1 MASRKSRK
9 KLSTTARVTLWTG
22 GGLLVVLGGAYAAGY
37 ALAGDSLPRNTVIE
51 GVKVGGLD
59 ADTAQAKLREG
70 LAGRA
75 DAPIT
80 IAAGEHSITATPTEL
95 GLGVDHAASI
105 AAASTGRSFN
115 PIDIVEVLF
124 GGDELPV
131 VVTTDPAKLKA
142 QVVTL
147 AENVDAEPADAAL
160 AYVKG
165 KPQITPAVVGQ
176 ALQVPQTADA
186 VQAAYL
192 KATTVDAVVV
202 TTEPQVTT
210 AEAEAV
216 VASIGKPAI
225 AKPVKVEI
233 GEVGSI
239 TIEPETI
246 VESLSFIPENGDLAP
261 SLDAKK
267 LADGVKDDLA
277 KLELPKPKNAR
288 FTIERG
294 GKPKLVKSVDGETVD
309 AEAMAAAVL
318 PVLSQTGDRVIGVE
332 TIKKRPSFTTED
344 AKAAGIKEIT
354 GEFTTYYPGSAYRVH
369 NIGKAARLINGTYVA
384 PGETFSLNAR
394 LGERT
399 AANGWMKGGGISG
412 GRIDPNIYG
421 GGISQATTTLF
432 NAIFFAGLE
441 DVYHKPHSLYFNR
454 YPMGREATLDWHSV
468 DMKFKNDS
476 EYGVLLQGW
485 TTGKTGSQ
493 GSVTI
498 RVWSTKTYTKV
509 VATKPKQSN
518 WRSPG
523 KTIYNKSKECIPQ
536 SAMSGFDVRYERHFY
551 QGKKIVKKEP
561 FFWSYNTL
569 TPVVCGEK
577 PEKGEGSG

>member
-1 MASRKSRK
+1 MAPTKPRK
-9 KLSTTARVTLWTG
+9 KISTTARLALWTG

-37 ALAGDSLPRNTVIE
+37 ALAGDNLPRNTVIE
-51 GVKVGGLD
+51 GVKVGGLT
-59 ADTAQAKLREG
+59 AETAQAKLRES
-70 LAGRA
+70 LDERA
-75 DAPIT
+75 DAPLTIT
-80 IAAGEHSITATPTEL
+80 AGEKSLKATPAEL
-95 GLGVDHAASI
+95 GLAVDHAASI
-105 AAASTGRSFN
+105 AAAGGGRSTN
-115 PIDIVEVLF
+115 PVEIAEILF
-124 GGDELPV
+124 GGAELPA
-131 VVTTDPAKLKA
+131 VVTVDTAKLETQLA
-142 QVVTL
+142 TL
-147 AENVDAEPADAAL
+147 AEKVDTEPADAAL
-160 AYVKG
+160 AYAKG
-165 KPQITPAVVGQ
+165 KPKITPAVDGK
-176 ALQVPQTADA
+176 ALQVTETGDA
-186 VQAAYL
+186 VRNAYL
-192 KATTVDAVVV
+192 RETTIEAVVV
-202 TTEPQVTT
+202 TTEPEVTT

-216 VASIGKPAI
+216 VTSIGKPAI
-225 AKPVKVEI
+225 SKPVTV
-233 GEVGSI
+233 EVGDKGTI

-246 VESLSFIPENGDLAP
+246 VESLSFVSENGDLAP

-267 LADGVKDDLA
+267 LAAGVKDDLA
-277 KLELPKPKNAR
+277 KLDLPKPKDAR

-294 GKPKLVKSVDGETVD
+294 GKPKLIKSVDGEGVD
-309 AEAMAAAVL
+309 AKTLAQAVL
-318 PVLSQTGDRVIGVE
+318 PVLRESGDRKVSVE
-332 TIKKRPSFTTED
+332 TTKQPAGFTTAD
-344 AKAAGIKEIT
+344 AKAAGVKEVT
-354 GEFTTYYPGSAYRVH
+354 GEFTTYFPGTAYRYN

-399 AANGWMKGGGISG
+399 PQAGWMKGGGISG
-412 GRIDPNIYG
+412 GKIDPNIYG

-441 DVYHKPHSLYFNR
+441 DVYHKPHSLYFSR

-509 VATKPKQSN
+509 KASKPVQSN

-523 KTIYNKSKECIPQ
+523 KTVYNTSKDCVPQ
-536 SAMSGFDVRYERHFY
+536 SAMSGFDVRYNRLFY
-551 QGKKIVKKEP
+551 QGDKVVKKEP

-569 TPVVCGEK
+569 TPVVCGK
-577 PEKGEGSG
+577 DPAKKSG

>member
-1 MASRKSRK
+1 MAPTKPRK
-9 KLSTTARVTLWTG
+9 KISTTARVALWTG

-37 ALAGDSLPRNTVIE
+37 ALAGDNLPRNTVIE
-51 GVKVGGLD
+51 GVKVGGLT
-59 ADTAQAKLREG
+59 AETAQAKLRES
-70 LAGRA
+70 LDERA
-75 DAPIT
+75 DAPLTIT
-80 IAAGEHSITATPTEL
+80 AGEKSLKATPAEL
-95 GLGVDHAASI
+95 GLAVDHAASI
-105 AAASTGRSFN
+105 AAAGGGRSTN
-115 PIDIVEVLF
+115 PVEIAEILF
-124 GGDELPV
+124 GGAELPA
-131 VVTTDPAKLKA
+131 VVTVDTAKLETQLA
-142 QVVTL
+142 TL
-147 AENVDAEPADAAL
+147 AEKVDTEPADAAL
-160 AYVKG
+160 AYAKG
-165 KPQITPAVVGQ
+165 KPKITPAVDGK
-176 ALQVPQTADA
+176 ALQVTETGDA
-186 VQAAYL
+186 VRNAYL
-192 KATTVDAVVV
+192 RETTIEAVVV
-202 TTEPQVTT
+202 TTEPEVTT

-216 VASIGKPAI
+216 VTSIGKPAI
-225 AKPVKVEI
+225 SKPVTV
-233 GEVGSI
+233 EVGDKGTI

-246 VESLSFIPENGDLAP
+246 VESLSFVSENGDLAP

-267 LADGVKDDLA
+267 LAAGVKDDLA
-277 KLELPKPKNAR
+277 KLDLPKPKDAR

-294 GKPKLVKSVDGETVD
+294 GKPKLIKSVDGEGVD
-309 AEAMAAAVL
+309 AKTLAQAVL
-318 PVLSQTGDRVIGVE
+318 PVLRESGDRKVSVE
-332 TIKKRPSFTTED
+332 TTKQPAGFTTAD
-344 AKAAGIKEIT
+344 AKAAGVKEVT
-354 GEFTTYYPGSAYRVH
+354 GEFTTYFPGTAYRYN

-399 AANGWMKGGGISG
+399 PQAGWMKGGGISG
-412 GRIDPNIYG
+412 GKIDPNIYG

-441 DVYHKPHSLYFNR
+441 DVYHKPHSLYFSR

-509 VATKPKQSN
+509 KASKPVQSN

-523 KTIYNKSKECIPQ
+523 KTVYNTSKDCVPQ
-536 SAMSGFDVRYERHFY
+536 SAMSGFDVRYNRLFY
-551 QGKKIVKKEP
+551 QGDKVVKKEP

-569 TPVVCGEK
+569 TPVVCGK
-577 PEKGEGSG
+577 DPAKKSG